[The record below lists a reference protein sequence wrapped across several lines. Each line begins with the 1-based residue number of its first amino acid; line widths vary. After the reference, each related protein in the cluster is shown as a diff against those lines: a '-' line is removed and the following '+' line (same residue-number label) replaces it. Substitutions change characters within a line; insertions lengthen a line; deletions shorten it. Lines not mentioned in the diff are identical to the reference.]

1 MKSLGPNL
9 IKCMQIL
16 NSQETFVFQKSLF
29 LRFDLLFLAK
39 VSKVSC
45 MAHQNCC
52 KDPIQSFGWV
62 KKWFWAFLNNIIF
75 GLMTSSAGSL
85 TSGKIALFGTFS
97 LLICKPLKVAT
108 LCFQQN
114 VEKDLLYAVKKTS
127 SSYLDWIYANFDFSE
142 DNRVL
147 DMEQNSNFWYIC
159 ASHYLTIKDSNIML
173 SLKCWE
179 KYILCCNEVS
189 WS

>member
-1 MKSLGPNL
+1 
-9 IKCMQIL
+9 MQG
-16 NSQETFVFQKSLF
+16 SRPDPQKSLF

-62 KKWFWAFLNNIIF
+62 KKWFWAFLNKIIF

-147 DMEQNSNFWYIC
+147 DMEQNSNFRYIC

>member
-1 MKSLGPNL
+1 
-9 IKCMQIL
+9 MQIL
-16 NSQETFVFQKSLF
+16 NSQETFVLQKSLF

-45 MAHQNCC
+45 LAHQNCC

-62 KKWFWAFLNNIIF
+62 KKWFWAFLNKIIF

-85 TSGKIALFGTFS
+85 TSDKIALFGTFS

-114 VEKDLLYAVKKTS
+114 VEKDLLYAVKKPLHPILIESTQILTFPKTIES
-127 SSYLDWIYANFDFSE
+127 WI
-142 DNRVL
+142 
-147 DMEQNSNFWYIC
+147 
-159 ASHYLTIKDSNIML
+159 
-173 SLKCWE
+173 
-179 KYILCCNEVS
+179 
-189 WS
+189 WSKIAIFGIFALLIT

>member
-1 MKSLGPNL
+1 
-9 IKCMQIL
+9 MQIL
-16 NSQETFVFQKSLF
+16 NSKETFVLQKILVI
-29 LRFDLLFLAK
+29 LFDLLFLAK

-62 KKWFWAFLNNIIF
+62 KKWFWAFLNKIIF

-114 VEKDLLYAVKKTS
+114 VEKDLLYAVKKPLRPILIESTQILTFPKTIES
-127 SSYLDWIYANFDFSE
+127 WI
-142 DNRVL
+142 
-147 DMEQNSNFWYIC
+147 
-159 ASHYLTIKDSNIML
+159 
-173 SLKCWE
+173 
-179 KYILCCNEVS
+179 
-189 WS
+189 WSKIAIFGIFALLIT